1 MSRFGTLPR
10 RLVHVVIV
18 LFGITLVTFFLLRLI
33 PGDPALAIL
42 GSSYTH
48 TRAVAIDN
56 FLGLNKPIWTQYG
69 QYMDRLFHGN
79 LGFSFFYD
87 QSATAV
93 IGQHV
98 APTVFLV
105 IYSAVLAALISLP
118 IGFISGT
125 APRRRGRPDG
135 PRLLHAQLRDASLLA
150 RHHLDPD
157 LQRASHIFPISGFG
171 RGFAGHMYYLFLP
184 ALTIA
189 LGFSTVLVRSL
200 RAATIATLQAEF
212 VDTARMKGIR
222 WSRVLW
228 KHVFRNSVLAV
239 VAVYGVNLA
248 YLIGGTVLVENVF
261 SLPGLGSL
269 LVSSVTDRDYP
280 VVQGVTLL
288 FAVLIV
294 PDQSLH
300 GYRPGGTRSPR
311 RPGDRHM
318 SAMWA
323 ASPSELL
330 MQVATK
336 AAGRQRSVARRRLPL
351 IIGLAMLVI
360 AILAAV
366 FAPLLVSQSPTAI
379 DVLHPLSAPF
389 TAGHWLGTD
398 QYGRDLLARILYGGA
413 HRPGDRVR
421 RDHRHARG
429 RHDDRPGG
437 RLSGRQ
443 GR

>member
-10 RLVHVVIV
+10 RLFHTVIV

-48 TRAVAIDN
+48 TRAVAIDD

-79 LGFSFFYD
+79 LGFSFFYNE
-87 QSATAV
+87 SATTV

-105 IYSAVLAALISLP
+105 AYSAVLAALISFP
-118 IGFISGT
+118 IGFISGLRRSGVVDQT
-125 APRRRGRPDG
+125 ARVFFTVSFAMPPFWLGII
-135 PRLLHAQLRDASLLA
+135 LLLIFSV
-150 RHHLDPD
+150 HLT
-157 LQRASHIFPISGFG
+157 IFPLSGFG
-171 RGFAGHMYYLFLP
+171 SGLAGHLYYLFLP

-212 VDTARMKGIR
+212 IDTARMKGIK

-228 KHVFRNSVLAV
+228 RHVFRNAVLAV

-248 YLIGGTVLVENVF
+248 YLISGTVLVENVF

-269 LVSSVTDRDYP
+269 LVGSVANRDYP
-280 VVQGVTLL
+280 IVQGVTVL

-294 PDQSLH
+294 AINLLTDVVQAALDPRVGQEI
-300 GYRPGGTRSPR
+300 GT
-311 RPGDRHM
+311 
-318 SAMWA
+318 
-323 ASPSELL
+323 
-330 MQVATK
+330 
-336 AAGRQRSVARRRLPL
+336 
-351 IIGLAMLVI
+351 
-360 AILAAV
+360 
-366 FAPLLVSQSPTAI
+366 
-379 DVLHPLSAPF
+379 
-389 TAGHWLGTD
+389 
-398 QYGRDLLARILYGGA
+398 
-413 HRPGDRVR
+413 
-421 RDHRHARG
+421 
-429 RHDDRPGG
+429 
-437 RLSGRQ
+437 
-443 GR
+443 